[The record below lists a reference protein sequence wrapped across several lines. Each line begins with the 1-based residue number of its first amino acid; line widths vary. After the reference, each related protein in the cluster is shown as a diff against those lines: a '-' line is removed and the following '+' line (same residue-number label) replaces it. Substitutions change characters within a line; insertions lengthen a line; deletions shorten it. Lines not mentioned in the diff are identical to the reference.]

1 MANVEPST
9 VKVPVGALF
18 VEVMAKVLPPDT
30 VRLPDPVRAPLRVT
44 FPVVVSMVELVLSF
58 KVTALPMV
66 RPDSVA
72 AARVPP
78 ERVKEDGVPETLLR
92 AKAPPET
99 STEELVLS
107 TKVRVVAVTSPAST
121 FRVPAVASEPFPAA
135 LPRVRESVV
144 KPCVFEVS
152 STILGV
158 TTSEPDSTVTD
169 ESSEP

>member
-18 VEVMAKVLPPDT
+18 VEVMAKVLPPET
-30 VRLPDPVRAPLRVT
+30 VRLPDPERAPLRVT
-44 FPVVVSMVELVLSF
+44 SPVVVSMMELVLSF

-72 AARVPP
+72 TARVPP

-92 AKAPPET
+92 AKVPPET

-107 TKVRVVAVTSPAST
+107 TKVRVEAVTSPPST
-121 FRVPAVASEPFPAA
+121 FSVPAVADPSAD

-144 KPCVFEVS
+144 KPGVFEVS
-152 STILGV
+152 PTILGV